1 MPGQKRVFALDV
13 PGIHVSTASQQ
24 ERRGW
29 PGLRPAMTNK
39 PTIFIVIA
47 QRNNPSEAVIPGRAP
62 RNDGS
67 WIASLR
73 SQ

>member
-1 MPGQKRVFALDV
+1 
-13 PGIHVSTASQQ
+13 
-24 ERRGW
+24 
-29 PGLRPAMTNK
+29 MTNK